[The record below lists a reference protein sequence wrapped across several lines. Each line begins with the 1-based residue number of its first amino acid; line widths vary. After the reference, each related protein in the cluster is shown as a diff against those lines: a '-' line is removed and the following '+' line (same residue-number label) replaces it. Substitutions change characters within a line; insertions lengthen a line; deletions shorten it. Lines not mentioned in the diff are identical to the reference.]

1 MVLIKLYNYYMFILA
16 DIISGRAEIWQQVP
30 AAFKFFGGFM
40 ELLEGLNPQQKE
52 AVLHTEGPLLVLAGA
67 GSGKTRVI
75 THRIAYLIQEKGVAP
90 WSILSLTFT
99 NKAARE
105 MRDRIEALIGARVLD
120 IWSGTFHSCCV
131 RILRREIERIGFNR
145 DFVIYDTGDQET
157 LIKDCLQRL
166 GYNDRNFPPKQ
177 VLAYIGRAKDELI
190 SPEAYSINAAYDFRM
205 RKISDIYTLYQKKLK
220 ANNALDFDDI
230 LLHTLNIFDKNP
242 DVLAYYQDKFKYIL
256 VDEYQDTNTAQYM
269 LVSMLA
275 KKHRNICVVGDD
287 DQSIY
292 GWRGANMQNILD
304 FEKHFHGCRVI
315 KLEQNYRSTERIL
328 DAANN
333 VIKNNYGRKPKLLW
347 TKNLTGEP
355 VYVYKAFDERD
366 EADFTAGMVRNAV
379 ARGDNN
385 YGDFAVLYRINAQSR
400 VFEDSFMKMG
410 IPYRIIGAHKFYDR
424 KEIKDIIAYL
434 RVVNNPHDD
443 ISLKRIV
450 NVPRRGIGK
459 VTLDRAEQLAYDNG
473 VSIYSILLEASKLS
487 ELTRASAKIK
497 SFTDML
503 VKLRSLAEYLDLT
516 ELIKS
521 VIDQSGI
528 IKELEQEDTIEAKTR
543 IENIREFQSVVLD
556 FVRNSEEEDPGLN
569 DFLAHVSLIADV
581 DTMADE
587 QDRVVLMTMH
597 SAKGLEFPIVFL
609 AGMEEGVFP
618 SYRSIGEESEM
629 EEERRLCYVGITRA
643 REKLFLT
650 FTKSRT
656 LFGNTTYNR
665 QSRFIDEIPED
676 LLKYISENSDLI
688 KSDVRK
694 SVTNQISADEWKQ
707 RTASFIKAAE
717 LNTDELVAGT
727 RVLHKKFGAGTI
739 TAREPEGSD
748 FKLEID
754 FDQFGM
760 KRLLASYAK
769 LKSAPSDNM

>member
-1 MVLIKLYNYYMFILA
+1 MVLIKLYNYYMFILP

-30 AAFKFFGGFM
+30 AAFIFFGGFM
-40 ELLEGLNPQQKE
+40 ELIEGLNPQQKE

-190 SPEAYSINAAYDFRM
+190 SPEAYSINAASDFRM

-230 LLHTLNIFDKNP
+230 LLHTLKIFDKNP

-569 DFLAHVSLIADV
+569 DFLAHVSLIA
-581 DTMADE
+581 AICF
-587 QDRVVLMTMH
+587 
-597 SAKGLEFPIVFL
+597 SAFSNPPPKELKVIV
-609 AGMEEGVFP
+609 
-618 SYRSIGEESEM
+618 ES
-629 EEERRLCYVGITRA
+629 T
-643 REKLFLT
+643 
-650 FTKSRT
+650 
-656 LFGNTTYNR
+656 
-665 QSRFIDEIPED
+665 
-676 LLKYISENSDLI
+676 
-688 KSDVRK
+688 
-694 SVTNQISADEWKQ
+694 ISAF
-707 RTASFIKAAE
+707 T
-717 LNTDELVAGT
+717 
-727 RVLHKKFGAGTI
+727 
-739 TAREPEGSD
+739 
-748 FKLEID
+748 
-754 FDQFGM
+754 
-760 KRLLASYAK
+760 RLLPEYA
-769 LKSAPSDNM
+769 A